1 MPSSNICWGIE
12 IGAGSIKGLKLEAA
26 GDGVR
31 VLDFANVP
39 HKSSLSTPGLDQN
52 DALRVGLGAF
62 ASQVDLSGASIAISV
77 PGHSAFARFAKLP
90 PVEPKKVP
98 DIVKFEAV
106 QQIPFPI
113 EQVEW
118 DYQTFKSDDSP
129 DIEVGIFAITRER
142 IMERLTMYEDVN
154 ITPDCVTLSPVAA
167 YNALAFDLSFTEKTP
182 GTIILDIGTTS
193 TDLIIAEAGRVWIRT
208 FPIGGHHFTE
218 ALVNAFQLSYP
229 KAEKLKREAESSKHA
244 RHIFQAMRPI
254 FGDLAQDVQRSIG
267 YYQSLHKDAKLERL
281 IGLGS
286 TFRLPGLRK
295 YLRQQIQMDV
305 FRLEQFKRLSIEG
318 PRAGEFQAQTL
329 QLATAYGLALQG
341 LGMAALEANLMPSA
355 VVKTAMWQRKV
366 KWFGIAAGVAVAAG
380 IAMFVRPF
388 IDNTAVADNP
398 PSAEINDVIAKV
410 NQIKTEN
417 ADILTTAA
425 ENAAAGEMI
434 NLLENREIYAHL
446 VNDLGLMMTAANAKA
461 GNAKP
466 GEPVFTVKS
475 FKTTYA
481 PPADPNADQSG
492 SPPPTPP
499 AGDTGTPMPPR
510 PKITVTIEISTAQ
523 ADPQKFTINTLDS
536 WLRANAKRAGVPYDI
551 VVGANPSRVIS
562 RTDATEAAS
571 TQVAGGALSQTPGTN
586 GIPALPPGTVLTG
599 GSSGRGA
606 VEGVGRGRG
615 LAGESGGGIPSASPF
630 DPGAPASAQLGQDA
644 TAALERIKQLA
655 PLTPPKAPEG
665 STAVLT
671 VTWDNMINPPA
682 PKTEGEAKP
691 ESKGDTK

>member
-1 MPSSNICWGIE
+1 MPSSSVCWGIE

-31 VLDFANVP
+31 VADFIHVP
-39 HKSSLSTPGLDQN
+39 HKAVLSTPGIDQN
-52 DALRVGLGAF
+52 DAMRIGLGAF
-62 ASQVDLSGASIAISV
+62 INQVDLGNASVAISV

-142 IMERLTMYEDVN
+142 IMERLAMYEEVG
-154 ITPDCVTLSPVAA
+154 ITPDYVTLSPVAA

-193 TDLIIAEAGRVWIRT
+193 TDLVIAEAGRVWIRT

-295 YLRQQIQMDV
+295 YLRQQVQMDV
-305 FRLEQFKRLSIEG
+305 FRLEQFKRLSLEG

-329 QLATAYGLALQG
+329 QFATAYGLALQG
-341 LGMAALEANLMPSA
+341 LGMATLEANLMPAS
-355 VVKTAMWQRKV
+355 VIKTAMWQRKV

-380 IAMFVRPF
+380 AAMFVRPF
-388 IDNTAVADNP
+388 IDSTAVNDNP
-398 PSAEINDVIAKV
+398 PPREIDAVISRVNSLKNDAQDVLQAG
-410 NQIKTEN
+410 QEN
-417 ADILTTAA
+417 PVVGQVL
-425 ENAAAGEMI
+425 
-434 NLLENREIYAHL
+434 NLLENRDIPAKIL
-446 VNDLGLMMTAANAKA
+446 NDVGLMLQSAQAKA
-461 GNAKP
+461 PTKD
-466 GEPVFTVKS
+466 GEPVFIVKS
-475 FKTTYA
+475 LSMDYSPPVDHSNDPNYVPPP
-481 PPADPNADQSG
+481 PPADG
-492 SPPPTPP
+492 SPPP
-499 AGDTGTPMPPR
+499 PPR
-510 PKITVTIEISTAQ
+510 PSIEVTMEISTTAAATQ
-523 ADPQKFTINTLDS
+523 ADAQKLVISTIDA
-536 WLRANAKRAGVPYDI
+536 WLKANAKRPGVPYDI
-551 VVGANPSRVIS
+551 EVTPNPSRVVGTEVVGGRS
-562 RTDATEAAS
+562 EPAGPGVTQTGVPETRTGIMGRFGPS
-571 TQVAGGALSQTPGTN
+571 GGGRGGALMGE
-586 GIPALPPGTVLTG
+586 GG
-599 GSSGRGA
+599 GSPGA
-606 VEGVGRGRG
+606 G
-615 LAGESGGGIPSASPF
+615 AF
-630 DPGAPASAQLGQDA
+630 DPNAGASSSTPDQSTASA
-644 TAALERIKQLA
+644 LEAIGRLA
-655 PLTPPKAPEG
+655 PLPATPPIAEG
-665 STAVLT
+665 TT
-671 VTWDNMINPPA
+671 VTTFRVNWSNMINPPA
-682 PKTEGEAKP
+682 PKSEGEPK
-691 ESKGDTK
+691 